1 MVEVLQVLE
10 GSPWLGAYLA
20 LGVLALVYGLHASDP
35 ARRRRH
41 G

>member
-1 MVEVLQVLE
+1 MVEVLQAY
-10 GSPWLGAYLA
+10 PWLGAYLA